1 MVQVEFVLLFY
12 SKKQGLPA
20 NHEPLKHD
28 NGFSNGP
35 RTLAR
40 FIPRDSIRSTHDQ
53 THSFQTCWEQPG
65 ILMAIQFNCSNCG
78 NKLEVPDGSTGKQA
92 KCPAC
97 SSVLPVPGLPLDDQD
112 TTTPDTTTPLGSAA
126 YDPPQQAI
134 RTDGDQQPTP
144 DDRMLA
150 TLAHL
155 SGLIGIFAGGLIG
168 FIGPLLIYL
177 FYRESSSY
185 VGDQAKEA
193 LNFQISL
200 FLLAIALVVVNA
212 FTCFVLWP
220 LLFVP
225 LILQLVFGIIASLSV
240 WSGESYRYPV
250 TLRLV

>member
-1 MVQVEFVLLFY
+1 
-12 SKKQGLPA
+12 
-20 NHEPLKHD
+20 
-28 NGFSNGP
+28 
-35 RTLAR
+35 
-40 FIPRDSIRSTHDQ
+40 
-53 THSFQTCWEQPG
+53 
-65 ILMAIQFNCSNCG
+65 
-78 NKLEVPDGSTGKQA
+78 
-92 KCPAC
+92 
-97 SSVLPVPGLPLDDQD
+97 
-112 TTTPDTTTPLGSAA
+112 
-126 YDPPQQAI
+126 
-134 RTDGDQQPTP
+134 
-144 DDRMLA
+144 MLA

>member
-1 MVQVEFVLLFY
+1 
-12 SKKQGLPA
+12 
-20 NHEPLKHD
+20 
-28 NGFSNGP
+28 
-35 RTLAR
+35 
-40 FIPRDSIRSTHDQ
+40 
-53 THSFQTCWEQPG
+53 
-65 ILMAIQFNCSNCG
+65 MAIQFNCSNCG

-97 SSVLPVPGLPLDDQD
+97 SSVLPVPGLPSDDQAAS
-112 TTTPDTTTPLGSAA
+112 TPDTSTPDTSTPDTSTPDTSTPDTSNPLGAAA
-126 YDPPQQAI
+126 YHPSQQAI

-225 LILQLVFGIIASLSV
+225 LILQLVFGIIAPLSV